1 MRFPRGYAGRR
12 RASTN
17 LLPCA
22 VLFASSIFA
31 GCARYAEG
39 TLPVPAVIETALDLT
54 QALAAAGV
62 TPTQSHQPAVP
73 YFGVPGRTLR
83 VGGSQVQVFEFENDQ
98 ARAAVSQSIDPTGYA
113 VGGQPVDWEGRPN
126 IWAVGRLIVVY
137 PGAGGGTVL
146 LLSGLLGDPITA
158 QRSDL
163 DEPYPPAVLA
173 AIDGLAEQ
181 SGSAPEAVEVVNYE
195 AVEWPDGCLGL
206 PDAGEACTEA
216 ITPGWRITL
225 RLAGR
230 TLSFRADALGTELRQ
245 E

>member
-1 MRFPRGYAGRR
+1 MCVGTIA
-12 RASTN
+12 
-17 LLPCA
+17 L
-22 VLFASSIFA
+22 SILA
-31 GCARYAEG
+31 GCAG
-39 TLPVPAVIETALDLT
+39 TGDESLPAPVRIVTSQDLI
-54 QALAAAGV
+54 QALNAAGAS
-62 TPTQSHQPAVP
+62 PTELDRPAASI
-73 YFGVPGRTLR
+73 FGAPGQTLLL
-83 VGGSQVQVFEFENDQ
+83 GGSQVQVFEFENDQ

-137 PGAGGGTVL
+137 PGADGGTVL
-146 LLSGLLGDPITA
+146 LLGGLLGDPITV

-181 SGSAPEAVEVVNYE
+181 SGSAPEVVEVVNYE

-230 TLSFRADALGTELRQ
+230 TFRFRADALGTELRQ